1 MNYNKILIFFICS
14 FLISCSSFESNL
26 EKASR
31 LSSNN
36 KDQQALNL
44 ALKAIS
50 IAKNAKQKSKALKFV
65 ADICEKKLKD
75 YSCALSS
82 YNELLPYAESENEL
96 EQFHYK
102 IAEIHFNH
110 LQDYENALTHLSEV
124 VEACIDPVLCI
135 DARIKI
141 ARSYYYKKEF
151 LQCINEVELLN
162 SEQTNKKINLN
173 SIKFVESA
181 ILHSQALMGLTK
193 YEQAVQPLI
202 QAMEKYPIESNK
214 QQVPILLS
222 VAYREN
228 SEYQKSLDVLQKYK
242 NETKDPV
249 AAVFIESQIE
259 KMQKRLELQPGGPTG
274 TSRRR

>member
-1 MNYNKILIFFICS
+1 MNINKILLFFLCS

-26 EKASR
+26 EKAQK

-50 IAKNAKQKSKALKFV
+50 IAKNVKQKSKALKFV

-75 YSCALSS
+75 YTCALSS
-82 YNELLPYAESENEL
+82 YNELLPLAESGNEL
-96 EQFHYK
+96 EQFHFK
-102 IAEIHFNH
+102 IAEIYFIH

-124 VEACIDPVLCI
+124 VEACVDQVLCV

-151 LQCINEVELLN
+151 LQSINEIDLLN
-162 SEQTNKKINLN
+162 SEQASQKIKLD
-173 SIKFVESA
+173 SIKFVESS

-193 YEQAVQPLI
+193 YQEAVQPLNKAI
-202 QAMEKYPIESNK
+202 EKFPLESNK

-222 VAYREN
+222 VAYRES
-228 SEYQKSLDVLQKYK
+228 SEYQKSLEVLEKYK
-242 NETKDPV
+242 SETKDPV